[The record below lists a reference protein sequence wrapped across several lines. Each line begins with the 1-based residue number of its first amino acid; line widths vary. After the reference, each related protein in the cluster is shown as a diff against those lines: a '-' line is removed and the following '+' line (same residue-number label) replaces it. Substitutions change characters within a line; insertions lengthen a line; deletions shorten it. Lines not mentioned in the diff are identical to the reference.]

1 MGVSRVSKLDC
12 DRGKG
17 ELSLKI
23 RKLTESIAHLS
34 TYKESI
40 DTGMMELELNELK
53 QQAQGH
59 HIHKEDDYG

>member
-12 DRGKG
+12 NRG
-17 ELSLKI
+17 EDDLSLKI
-23 RKLTESIAHLS
+23 RELTESIAHLN

-53 QQAQGH
+53 LQQAQRH
-59 HIHKEDDYG
+59 HI